1 MPTYPVINKETGE
14 KKELS
19 MSMMKYDEWRKEN
32 PDWDKD
38 WSAGV
43 AGVGEVG
50 EIYDKLRMKHPG
62 WNQVLEKASKAPRSR
77 VKPVY

>member
-19 MSMMKYDEWRKEN
+19 MTMKSYDEWRKEN
-32 PDWDKD
+32 PDWDRD
-38 WSAGV
+38 WQAGV

-50 EIYDKLRMKHPG
+50 EVYDKLKKSHPG
-62 WNQVLEKASKAPRSR
+62 WNDVLYKASKAPKSNVR
-77 VKPVY
+77 PI

>member
-19 MSMMKYDEWRKEN
+19 MSMIKYDEWRKEN

-38 WSAGV
+38 WNAGC

-50 EIYDKLRMKHPG
+50 EIYDKLRIKHPG
-62 WNQVLEKASKAPRSR
+62 WNQVLEQASKQPGSNVR
-77 VKPVY
+77 PVY